1 MQSILDRIIDFM
13 LKGRIEMN
21 DSLDRNIEIL
31 KCEIKDLEN
40 TIKIIVST
48 IEVLQLRKDL
58 DSEVEKCT

>member
-1 MQSILDRIIDFM
+1 
-13 LKGRIEMN
+13 MN